1 MKTLILAGGKGT
13 RLWPLSREL
22 MPKQFIKIF
31 DSLSLFQKTLQRALI
46 FSKPEDIFIVAN
58 REYKF
63 RILDD
68 LKDLN
73 VEIPKENIFL
83 EPQAKSTLPAIFWV
97 LRNNPGKFAI
107 LPSDHLIE
115 INEEYRNAFITAEKL
130 SEKFLVTFGI
140 KPTKPHTGYGYI
152 KPSEKLENGY
162 IVDEFKEKPDLEK
175 AKEFVEKG
183 YLWNS
188 GMFFFDSKI
197 FVEEVRK
204 LAPEVFRAFE
214 THADIEEVYSNIPEL
229 SVDFGILEKS
239 KKVAVVPLS
248 VKWSDMGSF
257 DSLYEIFEKDEN
269 GNAVIGEKPVSISS
283 KNNLIVAQKLVA
295 TIGVE
300 NLIIVDTEDA
310 LLISKLGESEKVKD
324 IYKALSAK
332 NDRRVVIHRTAY
344 RPWGSYTVL
353 EEGERYKIKRIT
365 IKPGKRLSLQRHYHR
380 SEHWVVV
387 KGTARVY
394 YGGKET
400 LLRPGESTFIPAGI
414 LHRLEN
420 PGKVDL
426 EVIETQI
433 GEYLEEDDIER
444 LDDDYGRD

>member
-31 DSLSLFQKTLQRALI
+31 DSSSLFQKTLERALV
-46 FSKPEDIFIVAN
+46 FSKPDEIFVVAN
-58 REYKF
+58 VEYKF
-63 RILDD
+63 RIIDD
-68 LKDLN
+68 MKDLN
-73 VEIPKENIFL
+73 IEIPKENIYL
-83 EPQAKSTLPAIFWV
+83 EPRAKSTLPAILWV
-97 LRNNPGKFAI
+97 LRTNSGKFAI
-107 LPSDHLIE
+107 LPSDHFVE
-115 INEEYRNAFITAEKL
+115 VNEDYRNAFRAAEKL
-130 SEKFLVTFGI
+130 SENFLVTFGV

-152 KPSEKLENGY
+152 KPGKGLGY
-162 IVDEFKEKPDLEK
+162 GFIVDEFKEKPDMMK
-175 AKEFVEKG
+175 AKEFVESG

-188 GMFFFDSKI
+188 GMFLFDSKI
-197 FVEEVRK
+197 FLEEAKNLV
-204 LAPEVFRAFE
+204 PEIFEAFE
-214 THADIEEVYSNIPEL
+214 THESLDEVYDKIPEI
-229 SVDFGILEKS
+229 SVDYGILEKS
-239 KKVAVVPLS
+239 NKVAVVPLD
-248 VKWSDMGSF
+248 VKWSDLGSF
-257 DSLYEIFEKDEN
+257 DSLYEILQKDEF
-269 GNAVIGEKPVSISS
+269 GNAAIGEKPVGINS
-283 KNNLIVAQKLVA
+283 KNNLVVGQKLIA

-310 LLISKLGESEKVKD
+310 LLVSKMGESEKVRE
-324 IYKALSAK
+324 IYKTLSAR
-332 NDRRVVIHRTAY
+332 NDRRVVIHRTAF

-394 YGGKET
+394 YDGKET
-400 LLRPGESTFIPAGI
+400 LLRPGESTFIPAGV

-420 PGKVDL
+420 PGRVDL

-444 LDDDYGRD
+444 IEDDYGRE